1 MSSHRNLRVAEAI
14 REVVANAI
22 LFEVHDPRV
31 RGVTVLA
38 AEVSPDLRN
47 AKVFVTVTG
56 DARDERRV
64 MQGLLS
70 ARGFLQAKVAA
81 RLQTKVTPELRFEID
96 NSAKRT
102 IELLKLIETA
112 VSTPGTGDD
121 EIDEDTEESEDVDS
135 ADEDQ
140 DNDTRI
146 QDDRTVREPGKP

>member
-31 RGVTVLA
+31 KNVTVLA
-38 AEVSPDLRN
+38 AEVSPDIRQ

-56 DARDERRV
+56 DNRDERRV
-64 MQGLLS
+64 MQGLQS

-81 RLQTKVTPELRFEID
+81 RLQTRVTPELKFEID

-102 IELLKLIETA
+102 SELLKLIEST
-112 VSTPGTGDD
+112 VSADTGV
-121 EIDEDTEESEDVDS
+121 DTESTEDDPDPVALQNENDPNPG
-135 ADEDQ
+135 Q
-140 DNDTRI
+140 D
-146 QDDRTVREPGKP
+146 

>member
-31 RGVTVLA
+31 KNVTVLA

-56 DARDERRV
+56 DNRDERRV
-64 MQGLLS
+64 MHGLQS

-81 RLQTKVTPELRFEID
+81 RLQTRVTPELKFEID

-102 IELLKLIETA
+102 SELLKLIESTVSADTA
-112 VSTPGTGDD
+112 ENADSTADD
-121 EIDEDTEESEDVDS
+121 SDS
-135 ADEDQ
+135 VADEDKIVPNSGQ
-140 DNDTRI
+140 D
-146 QDDRTVREPGKP
+146 

>member
-14 REVVANAI
+14 REVVATSI

-47 AKVFVTVTG
+47 AKVFFTVTG
-56 DARDERRV
+56 DVRDERRV
-64 MQGLLS
+64 MQGLQS
-70 ARGFLQAKVAA
+70 ARGFLQGKVAA

-102 IELLKLIETA
+102 SELLKLIETVVPTGSEA
-112 VSTPGTGDD
+112 APDEDEEEVEEGDD
-121 EIDEDTEESEDVDS
+121 ADS
-135 ADEDQ
+135 ADEGQ
-140 DNDTRI
+140 V
-146 QDDRTVREPGKP
+146 DDDAVREPEKP

>member
-14 REVVANAI
+14 REVVATSI

-47 AKVFVTVTG
+47 AKVFFTVTG
-56 DARDERRV
+56 DVRDERRV
-64 MQGLLS
+64 MQGLQS
-70 ARGFLQAKVAA
+70 ARGFLQGKVAA

-102 IELLKLIETA
+102 SELLKLIETVVPTGSEA
-112 VSTPGTGDD
+112 APDEDDEEVEEGDD
-121 EIDEDTEESEDVDS
+121 ADS
-135 ADEDQ
+135 ADEGQ
-140 DNDTRI
+140 V
-146 QDDRTVREPGKP
+146 DDDAVREPEKP

>member
-31 RGVTVLA
+31 RSVTVLA

-64 MQGLLS
+64 MQGLQS
-70 ARGFLQAKVAA
+70 ARGFLQSKVAA
-81 RLQTKVTPELRFEID
+81 RLQTRITPELKFEID

-102 IELLKLIETA
+102 SELLKLIEST
-112 VSTPGTGDD
+112 VSTDD
-121 EIDEDTEESEDVDS
+121 GEKAD
-135 ADEDQ
+135 ADEDNSDSVADEDDIAPNPGQ
-140 DNDTRI
+140 D
-146 QDDRTVREPGKP
+146 

>member
-14 REVVANAI
+14 REVVATSI

-47 AKVFVTVTG
+47 AKVFFTVTG
-56 DARDERRV
+56 DVRDERRV
-64 MQGLLS
+64 MQGLQS
-70 ARGFLQAKVAA
+70 ARGFLQGKVAA

-102 IELLKLIETA
+102 SELLKLIET
-112 VSTPGTGDD
+112 VVTPGSELAPDEDDEEVKEGDD
-121 EIDEDTEESEDVDS
+121 GDS
-135 ADEDQ
+135 ADEGH
-140 DNDTRI
+140 
-146 QDDRTVREPGKP
+146 DDDDDAVREPEKP